1 MGVRVKHQVAG
12 ALGVA
17 TLALQTTS
25 GLASIQSSTPTRTS
39 TTWKRVEGPIVAVDR
54 WGVLQV
60 ALIVKKTTTKTNT
73 RTRVVRRITAVRL
86 PVYPRSGAPHTVGLN
101 RKVLPVLVQQVFAGQ
116 LKRRSSTSPRR
127 PTLSVAFETSLQAAL
142 LKARRV

>member
-1 MGVRVKHQVAG
+1 MGVHVKHQVAS

-17 TLALQTTS
+17 TLALQTSS
-25 GLASIQSSTPTRTS
+25 GLASIQTSTPTRTS
-39 TTWKRVEGPIVAVDR
+39 TTWKRVEGPVVAVDR

-60 ALIVKKTTTKTNT
+60 ALIVKKTTTKTKT

-86 PVYPRSGAPHTVGLN
+86 PIYPRSGAPHTVGLN

-116 LKRRSSTSPRR
+116 LTTQIQYISEATD
-127 PTLSVAFETSLQAAL
+127 TSVAFETSLQAAL